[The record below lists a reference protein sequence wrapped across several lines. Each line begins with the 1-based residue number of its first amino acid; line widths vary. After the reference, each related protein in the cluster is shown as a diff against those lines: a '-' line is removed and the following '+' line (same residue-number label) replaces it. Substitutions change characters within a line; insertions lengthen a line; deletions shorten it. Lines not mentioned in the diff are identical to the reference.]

1 MRIPGVTPKSG
12 AQVIAQPQYY
22 GRNPQTGNGDQLMYD
37 TPSNLQ
43 DISWWSADPK
53 GNAAPKPGASADNK
67 YIAVFWGHTAL
78 DDKHGVFAR
87 LGDVEGGDLAF
98 IKGKDDK
105 GKQGILTLRAIKS
118 YQVPKDPQ
126 TAFDKGLNKA
136 PAGTQV
142 ATGTCSGDVDWA
154 TGHHEDMRIV
164 LWTIIKWTPEG

>member
-22 GRNPQTGNGDQLMYD
+22 GRNPQTGKGDQLMYD

-126 TAFDKGLNKA
+126 TAFDKSLNKA